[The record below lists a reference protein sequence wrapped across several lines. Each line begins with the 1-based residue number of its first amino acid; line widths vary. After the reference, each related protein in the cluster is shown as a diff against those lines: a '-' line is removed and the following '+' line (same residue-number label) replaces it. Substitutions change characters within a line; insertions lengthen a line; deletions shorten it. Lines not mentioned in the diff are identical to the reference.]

1 MQLLEN
7 AESIKTNLHQAFVA
21 LSENDDALISQ
32 FQNITHLLQNIKQH
46 KPELATLHQRMQ
58 STILEMKDMADE
70 LETIQQSISTDAE
83 HMQIVSDRLDLLNKL
98 LKKHHA
104 VNEDELLQMQNDFQQ
119 KIKNIE
125 VGNDDI
131 DLLQKEISA
140 LHQQLHKTA
149 KSLSSNRLRASK
161 IFEKEVNKLLVQVGM
176 PHALLKIEHHLL
188 EEINFSG
195 FDNFKFLFTANKG
208 SSLQEI
214 SKVASGG
221 ELSRLMLCIKSLVA
235 TSTHLPTLV
244 FDEIDSGISGEV
256 AKQVAVLLQQLAAS
270 HQVLCI
276 THLPQIAA
284 KGHEHYFVYKTTSG
298 SRTLSQIK
306 SLSENERIVEIAKM
320 LSGNQPGE
328 AALANAKELMN

>member
-1 MQLLEN
+1 MKELLEANLQPNQLIELESEMQLLEN

-32 FQNITHLLQNIKQH
+32 FNNIAHLLQNIKQH
-46 KPELATLHQRMQ
+46 KPELAALHQRMQ

-83 HMQIVSDRLDLLNKL
+83 RMQIVSDRLDLLNKL

-104 VNEDELLQMQNDFQQ
+104 ANEEELLQIQHDFQQ

-131 DLLQKEISA
+131 DLLQKEISV
-140 LHQQLHKTA
+140 LHQQLHKSA
-149 KSLSSNRLRASK
+149 KSLSSNRLKAAT

-188 EEINFSG
+188 EEINASG
-195 FDNFKFLFTANKG
+195 LDNFKFLFTANKG

-221 ELSRLMLCIKSLVA
+221 ELSRLMLCIK
-235 TSTHLPTLV
+235 
-244 FDEIDSGISGEV
+244 
-256 AKQVAVLLQQLAAS
+256 
-270 HQVLCI
+270 
-276 THLPQIAA
+276 
-284 KGHEHYFVYKTTSG
+284 
-298 SRTLSQIK
+298 
-306 SLSENERIVEIAKM
+306 
-320 LSGNQPGE
+320 
-328 AALANAKELMN
+328 